1 MVERE
6 LLEVAAHQ
14 LGLRITDG
22 PTNVADYGGRTQSVD
37 FKLDS
42 RPYALGFV
50 RTASGFEAVGDLMG
64 GTAET
69 LQRLQQQYARAATLR
84 QLEEQG
90 FAVVEETA
98 ADGTIRLT
106 LERLV
111 YA

>member
-1 MVERE
+1 MLERE
-6 LLEVAAHQ
+6 LLEVAARQ
-14 LGLRITDG
+14 LGLGITDG
-22 PTNVADYGGRTQSVD
+22 PTTVTDYEGRTQPVD

-50 RTASGFEAVGDLMG
+50 RTESGFEAVGDLMG

-69 LQRLQQQYARAATLR
+69 LRCLQQQYARAATLR

-90 FAVVEETA
+90 FSVVEETA
-98 ADGTIRLT
+98 ADGSIRLT